1 MCATNILRFI
11 QKSGVVIFS
20 QLIQGQAEFT
30 EIWAEKGMPLTEK
43 NLTELEIPPG
53 IIISAIHRDNEII
66 IPDGRTQIQ
75 DGDRVVIL
83 SLLSSIPSLEGLI
96 RQTKPHL
103 F

>member
-1 MCATNILRFI
+1 M
-11 QKSGVVIFS
+11 FS

-43 NLTELEIPPG
+43 NLKELDIPPG
-53 IIISAIHRDNEII
+53 IIISAIHRNSEII
-66 IPDGRTQIQ
+66 IPDGLTRIQ

-96 RQTKPHL
+96 RQSKTHL